1 MLVPPLIIE
10 KRQYHNKSGI
20 FPTTPDVPIPTTSP
34 SFNTMILSACMIVPT
49 RCATINTV
57 DSVVSFSD
65 EHVTSHPFDNLML
78 KSCHQ
83 KYRISGRRMMALAI
97 ANRCFCPPE
106 KLEPPSD
113 KCSSNPSG
121 FREMNSEA

>member
-1 MLVPPLIIE
+1 
-10 KRQYHNKSGI
+10 
-20 FPTTPDVPIPTTSP
+20 
-34 SFNTMILSACMIVPT
+34 MILSACMIVPT

-65 EHVTSHPFDNLML
+65 EHVTSHPFDNLMQ

-83 KYRISGRRMMALAI
+83 NIDFRTAYDGLA

-113 KCSSNPSG
+113 KCSLNPSG